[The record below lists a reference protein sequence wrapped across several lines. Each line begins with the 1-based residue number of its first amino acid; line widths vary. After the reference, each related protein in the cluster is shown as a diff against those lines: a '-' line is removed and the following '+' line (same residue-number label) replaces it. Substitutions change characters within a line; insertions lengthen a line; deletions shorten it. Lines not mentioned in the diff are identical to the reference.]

1 MASTGATGATGGADP
16 AATPGLGYNEQEGSG
31 DTPPG
36 ASIRVIRTAEI
47 GLQIPRNAFDEVFGD
62 AADVA
67 SDHDGFVQDSTTRE
81 RSGELTMRVPA
92 ASFGEA
98 LADLRDLGEV
108 QLQRI
113 EGRDVTAEY
122 VDLRARLRIVKA
134 RREVL
139 LRLMD
144 EATTIEQTIR
154 VLNALDETQLRIEQI
169 QGEINLLDD
178 RTSLATIRVS
188 LQEEGAQPEEDVE
201 RASLP
206 NAVERSIAG
215 FVGVIAAIVVGL
227 GYLIPLM
234 VISLA
239 AWFVWSRI
247 QRRGGA

>member
-1 MASTGATGATGGADP
+1 
-16 AATPGLGYNEQEGSG
+16 
-31 DTPPG
+31 
-36 ASIRVIRTAEI
+36 
-47 GLQIPRNAFDEVFGD
+47 VFGD

-92 ASFGEA
+92 ASFGET
-98 LADLRDLGEV
+98 LEDLRDLGEV

-169 QGEINLLDD
+169 QGELNLLDD

>member
-1 MASTGATGATGGADP
+1 
-16 AATPGLGYNEQEGSG
+16 
-31 DTPPG
+31 
-36 ASIRVIRTAEI
+36 
-47 GLQIPRNAFDEVFGD
+47 
-62 AADVA
+62 
-67 SDHDGFVQDSTTRE
+67 
-81 RSGELTMRVPA
+81 
-92 ASFGEA
+92 
-98 LADLRDLGEV
+98 
-108 QLQRI
+108 
-113 EGRDVTAEY
+113 
-122 VDLRARLRIVKA
+122 
-134 RREVL
+134 
-139 LRLMD
+139 MD

-169 QGEINLLDD
+169 QGELNLLDD